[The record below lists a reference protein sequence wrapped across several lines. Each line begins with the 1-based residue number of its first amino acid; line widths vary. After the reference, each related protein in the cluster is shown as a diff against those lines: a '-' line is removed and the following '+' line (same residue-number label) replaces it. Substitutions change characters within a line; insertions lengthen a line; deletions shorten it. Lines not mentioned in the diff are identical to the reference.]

1 MTPMG
6 NRSTVQAVALIFG
19 AIYLVAGIL
28 GFVPSLGGSDTLTN
42 HALLG
47 IFKVNLLHNLVHVV
61 IGISGLAAASSAAN
75 SKRFCRVV
83 GAILLL
89 LGVIGIGVANPFGLL
104 DIGGSDIALHLL
116 TGAVLAYFGFVALVS
131 TRSA

>member
-28 GFVPSLGGSDTLTN
+28 GFVSSLGGSDTLTN

-61 IGISGLAAASSAAN
+61 IGISGLAAASSVAN
-75 SKRFCRVV
+75 SRRFCQVV

-89 LGVIGIGVANPFGLL
+89 LGVIGIGVANPFGLVY
-104 DIGGSDIALHLL
+104 IGGSDIALHLL